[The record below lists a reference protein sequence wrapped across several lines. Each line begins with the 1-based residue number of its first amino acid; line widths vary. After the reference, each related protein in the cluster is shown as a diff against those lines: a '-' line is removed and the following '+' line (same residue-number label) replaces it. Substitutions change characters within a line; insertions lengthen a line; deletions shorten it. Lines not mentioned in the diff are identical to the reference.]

1 MQTLQSNNKVGKRT
15 VLATKFAEKDSF
27 VFVKKKGHF
36 CHINPTSVN

>member
-27 VFVKKKGHF
+27 VFVKKKD
-36 CHINPTSVN
+36 TSVT